1 MALEDFSKYT
11 KITVNPALPKNEK
24 DLICALLA
32 GRLRNL
38 FNGRLFC
45 LDLAIG
51 DLVKDASGYG
61 LSDLVSGLKGLQ
73 GSLND
78 FKNEVGYDK
87 ILGSINQ
94 ALGGIGTVFSL
105 GGLCPS
111 PIRPPQIPD
120 IMPMVNA
127 QLFGQGMNI
136 INALGKVAN
145 PKMCFGGGP
154 GGFGVNY
161 NSMPGAL
168 SQLKNAL
175 ARAANDPA
183 GLKSI
188 SKAFENN
195 IKMQERRLKAEVNR
209 LQTNLADP
217 FGIQQAKQT
226 AAALKSANNRG
237 ADYKVVDSKGIQHP
251 NAIKS
256 LVPSDTLALL
266 NVTDVTP
273 ILYKREAVLD
283 YCGEEVGIKIVPVSG
298 DLAYAG
304 WDTNPAADNTIR
316 PFGQH
321 ILPVADYAYYDFVV
335 VEQNNAIS
343 AYKYNIDTKNLE
355 AVRSINLERG
365 IAYRFKI
372 SLITKRMA
380 IVDPNNSNEVW
391 SNGIEFGYQGSAGHE
406 VIEVAS
412 GLKSGELDW
421 SVLIE
426 NPTTPNSLSLS
437 FNSTTIPVNIT
448 GKTSI
453 PAAERTYNLSDIVN
467 KAVLFSEEKTVEN
480 ASVLKKK
487 WNRIYTLK
495 ISGQSTGTPFSKEL
509 DIRYNPKKDDS
520 YAYIN
525 DPDSTDSL
533 DKILKTKTTLNGNP
547 HSQNLYVNELTGVS
561 LSKLV
566 LQFGNN
572 FASMVFDSPV
582 VITTDT
588 KLPYTI
594 EYSYRQAIFNTPN
607 VFHDKMEF
615 LLLDDKTIRFY
626 LTSQRL
632 DSYTSGRFLQ
642 YYDIDITDLSKPMLK
657 SSYTKFSQGK
667 TTFESSMTFKEEF
680 TAIPLSA
687 TATNVSVQEGS
698 SVNSKPVTPAGGLD
712 PYSFNISPALPTGL
726 TLNSDTG
733 YITGTASSPMASTE
747 YVVSITDALE
757 DDTVVSKFNLAITA
771 RPRVAAP
778 MFGSGFVTGGG
789 SSNILGDP
797 DPALFVQQPNGSWM
811 PRVDA
816 VPGKDYT
823 YTEFTPGIYTLVNL
837 NSYQPTA
844 VNNQPIADGNG
855 ITRTWNVNG
864 TTFQTSQ
871 QYAIE
876 QTNPPLNAY
885 NQLPVEQRLQLIG
898 EYSADKNFSGMTNAG
913 PDYINSYESQ
923 QFKDFLTSKGLG

>member
-1 MALEDFSKYT
+1 M
-11 KITVNPALPKNEK
+11 
-24 DLICALLA
+24 A

-61 LSDLVSGLKGLQ
+61 LSDLVDGLKGLQ

-175 ARAANDPA
+175 DRAANDPA

-209 LQTNLADP
+209 LQTNLSDP
-217 FGIQQAKQT
+217 FGIKQAKQT
-226 AAALKSANNRG
+226 AATLRAINNRG
-237 ADYKVVDSKGIQHP
+237 ADYKVVDNKGIQHP

-256 LVPSDTLALL
+256 LVPSDTLSLL
-266 NVTDVTP
+266 NVTDTTP

-283 YCGEEVGIKIVPVSG
+283 YCGDEVGIKMTPVSG
-298 DLAYAG
+298 DMSYAG
-304 WDTNPAADNTIR
+304 WDTNPATDNSDR

-321 ILPVADYAYYDFVV
+321 VLPATDYAYYDFVIT
-335 VEQNNAIS
+335 EKNNVIS
-343 AYKYNIDTKNLE
+343 AYKYNVDTKNLDP
-355 AVRSINLERG
+355 VQSIEVKRG
-365 IAYRFKI
+365 VAYRFKI
-372 SLITKRMA
+372 ALTTTKMS
-380 IVDPNNSNEVW
+380 IVDPASNNEVW
-391 SNGIEFGYQGSAGHE
+391 SHGVEFGYQGPAGHE
-406 VIEVAS
+406 VVELAS
-412 GLKSGELDW
+412 DLRLGELDW

-426 NPTTPNSLSLS
+426 NPQTPSLLTLA
-437 FNSTTIPVNIT
+437 FTNGTTIPVNVALYRDN
-448 GKTSI
+448 GSGQEAGL
-453 PAAERTYNLSDIVN
+453 AASERSYNLSDIVN
-467 KAVLFSEEKTVEN
+467 KALLFTEEQTKEN
-480 ASVLKKK
+480 TNVLKKK
-487 WNRIYTLK
+487 WNRIYALK
-495 ISGQSTGTPFSKEL
+495 ISGQSSGTPFSKEI
-509 DIRYNPKKDDS
+509 DVRYNPKKDDS
-520 YAYIN
+520 YAYIK
-525 DPDSTDSL
+525 DPDSTDSS
-533 DKILKTKTTLNGNP
+533 DKILKLKTSLMGNT

-566 LQFGNN
+566 LQFNTN

-588 KLPYTI
+588 KLPYTL
-594 EYSYRQAIFNTPN
+594 EYSYRQAIFDTPN
-607 VFHDKMEF
+607 VFHDKLEF
-615 LLLDDKTIRFY
+615 SLLDDHTIRFY
-626 LTSQRL
+626 LTTQRP
-632 DSYTSGRFLQ
+632 DSYTAGRFLQ
-642 YYDIDITDLSKPMLK
+642 YYDIDITDLSKPVLK
-657 SSYTKFSQGK
+657 SSYTKFIQGQ

-680 TAIPLSA
+680 TEIPLSA
-687 TATNVSVQEGS
+687 LASSSVSVEEGS
-698 SVNSKPVTPAGGLD
+698 SVNIKSVTPQGGLD
-712 PYSFNISPALPTGL
+712 PYSFTVSPALPSGL
-726 TLNSDTG
+726 TLNSETG
-733 YITGTASSPMASTE
+733 YITGQAPAPAASTP
-747 YVVSITDALE
+747 YVISVMDALE
-757 DDTVVSKFNLAITA
+757 DDTVVSTVNLTITA
-771 RPRVAAP
+771 KPKVAPP
-778 MFGSGFVTGGG
+778 MAGSGFVAGPGGG
-789 SSNILGDP
+789 GSNILGDP
-797 DPALFVQQPNGSWM
+797 DPNLFVQQSNGSWM
-811 PRVDA
+811 PRVGA
-816 VPGKDYT
+816 VSGKDYT

-844 VNNQPIADGNG
+844 VDHQPIAEGNG
-855 ITRTWNVNG
+855 VARTWNING

-871 QYAIE
+871 QYTIE
-876 QTNPPLNAY
+876 QTNPTLNAY
-885 NQLPVEQRLQLIG
+885 NQLPTDQKLQLIN
-898 EYSADKNFSGMTNAG
+898 EYSAGKNFTGMTNAG
-913 PDYINSYESQ
+913 PDYINSYDSPV
-923 QFKDFLTSKGLG
+923 FKDFLKSKGIS